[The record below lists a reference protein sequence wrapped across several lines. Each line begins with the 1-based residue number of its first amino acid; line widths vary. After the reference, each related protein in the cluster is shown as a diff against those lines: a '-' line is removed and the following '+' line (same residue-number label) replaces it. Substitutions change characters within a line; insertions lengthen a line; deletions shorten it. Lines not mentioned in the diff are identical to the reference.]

1 MHTCDHVRRHLGAMR
16 DREAFADPEV
26 DGHLADCDGCR
37 AWLDHVDQLTRS
49 LRLRSVTPPT
59 FVDVAL
65 AQWDRRLLDRSARG
79 VLAGRVML
87 AVAAVGCLVVGVL
100 IAAGSAG
107 HTHTGVTAQREV
119 IILEVALAF
128 GLACA
133 AARPRIFLSGVVPI
147 LAVVAVVNIG
157 VSIINLGAGSS
168 TLLGEIAHLPF
179 LVGLVG
185 SLLIHRADPIRS
197 LSFGSDRDDRLRA

>member
-1 MHTCDHVRRHLGAMR
+1 MHTCDDARRHLGAMR
-16 DREAFADPEV
+16 DREALADPRV
-26 DGHLADCDGCR
+26 DRHLAECGDCR

-49 LRLRSVTPPT
+49 LRLRSVSPPT
-59 FVDVAL
+59 FVDLAL
-65 AQWDRRLLDRSARG
+65 AHWDRRSLDRTGRG
-79 VLAGRVML
+79 LLAGRLML
-87 AVAAVGCLVVGVL
+87 AVAALGCLVVGVL

-133 AARPRIFLSGVVPI
+133 AVRPRVFLSGVVPI
-147 LAVVAVVNIG
+147 LAVVAVVNVG

-168 TLLGEIAHLPF
+168 TLIGEIAHLPF

-185 SLLIHRADPIRS
+185 SLLIHRADPASSIS
-197 LSFGSDRDDRLRA
+197 PAAGADDRLTA